1 MRVKVGT
8 ISSISHVLMENGTP
22 CDKYVATVK
31 VLRLGRNVLSRV
43 HYLRV
48 YGRTELAVERKLKQY
63 RTDQP
68 MDVSKQELYDQKG
81 CLHGTARYKVS

>member
-1 MRVKVGT
+1 M
-8 ISSISHVLMENGTP
+8 
-22 CDKYVATVK
+22 
-31 VLRLGRNVLSRV
+31 

-68 MDVSKQELYDQKG
+68 MDVSEQELYDQKG